1 MKKHLLL
8 PLFVI
13 IGIISFAQDTKSN
26 KEIITRF
33 YNAFNQRNF
42 NLFYSC
48 FADSV
53 LVHFSGNKSFMI
65 TPAQIKEDIDPQ
77 VISFP
82 DSYDTISL
90 ILAEGNWV
98 SIHVRHTGTYKDSL
112 WGLPPNKKYIDYSVM
127 EMYRLENNKI
137 KEIYVVNDRF
147 SMLQQMGIIP
157 KEIKSV
163 LKNTHD

>member
-112 WGLPPNKKYIDYSVM
+112 W